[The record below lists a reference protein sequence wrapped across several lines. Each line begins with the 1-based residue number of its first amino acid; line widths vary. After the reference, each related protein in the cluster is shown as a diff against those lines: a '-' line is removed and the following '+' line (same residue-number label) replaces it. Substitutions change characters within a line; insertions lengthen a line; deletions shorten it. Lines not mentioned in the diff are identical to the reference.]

1 MNFRIARRHDDVEI
15 NFVPLIDVLIVLL
28 IFLMVTTTFSH
39 LGRLKVDLPQAAAQ
53 DEPDLAGTIH
63 LSISASGDYQVND
76 EPIPVGDAAGL
87 GRALQAARG
96 GRDDARVVL
105 GADRRT
111 PHERVIAA
119 LEAARGAGIFR
130 VSFAVSAL
138 GEAAVAAPEV
148 PAPIP
153 SRE

>member
-1 MNFRIARRHDDVEI
+1 MNFRIARRSDDVEI

-53 DEPDLAGTIH
+53 SEADDAGTIH
-63 LSISASGDYQVND
+63 LSISASGEYQVND
-76 EPIPVGDAAGL
+76 APVASGDVASLAD
-87 GRALQAARG
+87 ALRAARG
-96 GRDDARVVL
+96 DREDPRVIL

-119 LEAARGAGIFR
+119 LEAARGAGISQI
-130 VSFAVSAL
+130 SFAVSATA
-138 GEAAVAAPEV
+138 GGATPAVESHP
-148 PAPIP
+148 PAPAAQ
-153 SRE
+153 